1 MVIVDK
7 NQYFLKS
14 AFLGLSLKRKTLVA
28 TKEEN
33 VALGVSRKDLIMV
46 VVLLSGVLL
55 AVLNQ
60 TLLSPALPS
69 IMNDMG
75 VNATTVQWLTSGYSL
90 VEAIIIPLAAY
101 LIGRFSTRQLFNCA
115 MVVFS
120 LGSIVAAIS
129 PSFEFLLLGRVL
141 QAAGTAIA
149 MPMVST
155 VILLVFPR
163 EKRGTAMGVIG
174 LVIGFAPAVGPSVA
188 GFLVDTVGW
197 RALFG
202 IITALGVIVVLL
214 GIALLR
220 NYGDFK
226 RTTFDKLSVVL
237 SSIGLV
243 SLLYGL
249 STFSSGDNLVLSVV
263 LIIVG
268 LIVIALF
275 VKRQF
280 DLETPM
286 LNVGILRSNR
296 YAISVVAIMIIQAAL
311 VGAGVILPLY
321 IQQVRGYTALA
332 SGLVILPGA
341 VLGAVMGMIG
351 GRLFDRY
358 GVRRVVIPGV
368 LIILVGSIGF
378 SLFGLNT
385 DILLIALANTI
396 LMIGMQFI
404 TTPTNTWGINSL
416 PNEVLQHAQSLSNTL
431 NQVAAS
437 VGTAL
442 LVSVSALAS
451 GISPANDMIEKA
463 FFGYHVSFCCIL
475 VLMAAV
481 AIIAF
486 TLVRDKKVQTSQA
499 RVGAI
504 ETGKEGSDYA
514 AMLSG
519 TTVDSTSEAAVAGRQ
534 AQYSAMTAADAM
546 NRQPVVALDTANMAE
561 VIEIMAKSDTSG
573 VPIVDAQ
580 GDLVGFISDGDVA
593 AYLGKSELSVFDLAM
608 NLYRFTD
615 DSTVATRVNDLLDLN
630 VMAIAT
636 KHVISVQ
643 ADTPFDEACRILAE
657 RHIKKVP
664 VVEGKKV
671 VGALSRRN
679 IMHSLAR
686 FIELRPAV
694 G

>member
-1 MVIVDK
+1 MV
-7 NQYFLKS
+7 
-14 AFLGLSLKRKTLVA
+14 
-28 TKEEN
+28 
-33 VALGVSRKDLIMV
+33 LGVTRKDLIMV
-46 VVLLSGVLL
+46 IVLLSGVLL

-69 IMNDMG
+69 IMSDME
-75 VNATTVQWLTSGYSL
+75 VSATTVQWLTSGYSL

-115 MVVFS
+115 MVIFS
-120 LGSIVAAIS
+120 LGSLVAALS
-129 PSFEFLLLGRVL
+129 PNFGFLLLGRIL
-141 QAAGTAIA
+141 QGAGTAIA

-202 IITALGVIVVLL
+202 IITALGVVVVLL
-214 GIALLR
+214 GIVLLH

-243 SLLYGL
+243 CLLYGL
-249 STFSSGDNLVLSVV
+249 STFSSGANLALSIA

-268 LIVIALF
+268 LIVVALF

-280 DLETPM
+280 GLDTPM

-296 YAISVVAIMIIQAAL
+296 YAISVIAIMIIQASL

-368 LIILVGSIGF
+368 LIILVGGVGF
-378 SLFGLNT
+378 SLLGLNT
-385 DILLIALANTI
+385 DILLIALANTL
-396 LMIGMQFI
+396 LMMGMQFI

-416 PNEVLQHAQSLSNTL
+416 PNDVLQHAQSLSNTL

-451 GISPANDMIEKA
+451 GMTPVEDMIEKT
-463 FFGYHVSFCCIL
+463 FFGYHVSFCCIFAF
-475 VLMAAV
+475 MI
-481 AIIAF
+481 AIALIAF
-486 TLVRDKKVQTSQA
+486 ILVRDKKTEAGQA
-499 RVGAI
+499 RVGTI
-504 ETGKEGSDYA
+504 ETGKEEPDYS
-514 AMLSG
+514 AMFSG
-519 TTVDSTSEAAVAGRQ
+519 TTVDSTHEATLAGEQ
-534 AQYSAMTAADAM
+534 AHYSAMTAADAM

-561 VIEIMAKSDTSG
+561 VIEIMANNDTSG

-580 GDLVGFISDGDVA
+580 GDLVGFVSDGDVA
-593 AYLGKSELSVFDLAM
+593 AYLGKSELSVFDPSM
-608 NLYRFTD
+608 NLYRFAD
-615 DSTVATRVNDLLDLN
+615 DSTVGTRVNDLLNLN

-636 KHVISVQ
+636 RHVVSVQ
-643 ADTPFDEACRILAE
+643 ADTPFDEACHILAE
-657 RHIKKVP
+657 KRIKKVP
-664 VVEGKKV
+664 VVEGNKV

-686 FIELRPAV
+686 FIESLPAASPANN
-694 G
+694 